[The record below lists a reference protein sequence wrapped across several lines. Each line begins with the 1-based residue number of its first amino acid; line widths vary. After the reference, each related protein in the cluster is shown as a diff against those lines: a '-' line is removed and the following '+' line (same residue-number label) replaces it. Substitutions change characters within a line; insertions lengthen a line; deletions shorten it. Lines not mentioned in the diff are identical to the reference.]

1 MMAPAAK
8 GRQHILTVLVMAV
21 DEQEFSALVAALR
34 RGDSDAQSQL
44 AAIVYPELRR
54 LARRCLQGERA
65 GHTLQ
70 TTELV
75 HEAWLRLFSSSRL
88 AVADRAH
95 LFALMATQMRRVL
108 VDYARRRN
116 TAKGR
121 GSGIRVGLDEAG
133 GLPMRIDEDVLAID
147 QALDVLQSVDA
158 RACRVVELRFFGGL
172 VEEEIAAVLG
182 ISVATLKR
190 DWTFARAWL
199 YDWLN
204 APRPDASA

>member
-1 MMAPAAK
+1 
-8 GRQHILTVLVMAV
+8 MAV
-21 DEQEFSALVAALR
+21 DEREFSALVAALG
-34 RGDSDAQSQL
+34 RGDSDAQSRL

-116 TAKGR
+116 TAKGQ

-147 QALDVLQSVDA
+147 QALDALQGVDA

-172 VEEEIAAVLG
+172 VEDEIAAVLG

-204 APRPDASA
+204 APPPDGSA

>member
-1 MMAPAAK
+1 MPANE
-8 GRQHILTVLVMAV
+8 HDFPELI
-21 DEQEFSALVAALR
+21 AALR
-34 RGDSDAQSQL
+34 RGDPHAQARL
-44 AAIVYPELRR
+44 VDVVYPELRR
-54 LARRCLQGERA
+54 LARRCLQRERA

-75 HEAWLRLFSSSRL
+75 HEAWLRLFASSGVT
-88 AVADRAH
+88 VADRAH

-116 TAKGR
+116 AAKGP
-121 GSGIRVGLDEAG
+121 GAGIRVALDQAG
-133 GLPMRIDEDVLAID
+133 GLAARVDEDVLAID
-147 QALDVLQSVDA
+147 QALDALQDVDA
-158 RACRVVELRFFGGL
+158 RACRIVELRFFAGL
-172 VEEEIAAVLG
+172 REDEIADVLG

-204 APRPDASA
+204 APRPPAHAGK